1 VFSPAII
8 TTITMAQ
15 PSQSSQSSYWTATAF
30 AAVSDNLNEPE
41 PEPKEPVTLY
51 NDDGSMY
58 TGHVNETGAKHG
70 QGTLKTEIYI
80 TGVVG
85 DENSHLAKWTEFA
98 GNWCDGLMHGHG
110 VMRNMSGNGP
120 IRVVYEGMWDNG
132 VPAPSDEPASHE
144 PEEEEVA
151 EFAFDEADDD
161 DDVSEYPDY
170 KQCTHDF
177 PNFGRHRPMGA
188 FAIMCNACHK
198 RYTNMQ
204 HETI

>member
-1 VFSPAII
+1 LKSISVFPAII

-15 PSQSSQSSYWTATAF
+15 PATQSSYWTATAF

-110 VMRNMSGNGP
+110 VMRNMSGNGL

-132 VPAPSDEPASHE
+132 VPAPAPSVQAPSVTAPSCDNGESESDSDNSDDNNYDNHCESD
-144 PEEEEVA
+144 
-151 EFAFDEADDD
+151 DE
-161 DDVSEYPDY
+161 DY
-170 KQCTHDF
+170 RQLRFRGLGC
-177 PNFGRHRPMGA
+177 G
-188 FAIMCNACHK
+188 
-198 RYTNMQ
+198 
-204 HETI
+204 